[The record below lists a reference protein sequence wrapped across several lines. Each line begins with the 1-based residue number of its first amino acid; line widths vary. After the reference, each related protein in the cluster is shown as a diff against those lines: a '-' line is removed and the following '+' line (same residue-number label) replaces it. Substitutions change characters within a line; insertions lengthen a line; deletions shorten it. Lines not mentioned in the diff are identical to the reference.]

1 MRIHSVRPAPR
12 RFRLP
17 AALTWL
23 TLLAC
28 AGGVEAQTNLIR
40 LSSPHFALITDG
52 PTATVNQL
60 SLELEVFRQTVS
72 RFLGLPREQRSRVN
86 VYLWADRSVF
96 EEFRPPS
103 ESKTKDL
110 GGFHVT
116 DGFTHALVVRLLP
129 DLARTREVMFHE
141 YTHLLTSRLFQR
153 VPVWMNE
160 GLAEVLST
168 FQVGN
173 RQFVIGGPKPGRIRA
188 LESDG
193 VMPVGELIE
202 VRQESSAYQHGR
214 EVPRFYASAWN
225 LTHALTI
232 APTGFNGAALR
243 NYIIQSG
250 IQTNRAEAFRRAFG
264 MSPQEAGARAEA
276 RFRSRLYPTLSETFD
291 GATIPARTVQTLPAA
306 ESALEL
312 GTLARLVRLDVPA
325 ERLLREAERARPDD
339 ARPHEQLGLLFD
351 QTRRPAEARI
361 AIERALALGSVSSHV
376 HFVAATL
383 RWNRLA
389 GQTVT
394 AEIVGR
400 EGREVR
406 RLVERAIQLDPAQA
420 ACHALLAAVLLQFTP
435 DRPQDAEAAARQA
448 LQLDPYLYSARLTLA
463 ESLAAQGQK
472 DEARRAVLALR
483 ASPLELSL
491 RREVEKLAEKLG
503 LAAVEERRGH

>member
-12 RFRLP
+12 RFRLLV
-17 AALTWL
+17 ALTWL

-28 AGGVEAQTNLIR
+28 AGNAETRANLIS

-72 RFLGLPREQRSRVN
+72 RFLGLPREQRGRVT
-86 VYLWADRSVF
+86 VYLWTDRSLF

-116 DGFTHALVVRLLP
+116 DGFTHALVVRMLP
-129 DLARTREVMFHE
+129 ALARTREVMFHE

-160 GLAEVLST
+160 GLAEVFST

-173 RQFVIGGPKPGRIRA
+173 RRFVIGGPKPGRLRA

-193 VMPVGELIE
+193 LMPGAELIE
-202 VRQESSAYQHGR
+202 VRQESSAYQHGP

-225 LTHALTI
+225 LAHALTI

-250 IQTNRAEAFRRAFG
+250 IQTNRSEAFRRAFG
-264 MSPQEAGARAEA
+264 MSPQEAGAWAET
-276 RFRSRLYPTLSETFD
+276 RFRSRTYPTVSETFD
-291 GATIPARTVQTLPAA
+291 GATIPARTVQTLPPA

-339 ARPHEQLGLLFD
+339 ARPREQLGLLFD
-351 QTRRPAEARI
+351 QTRRPAEART

-389 GQTVT
+389 GQPVT
-394 AEIVGR
+394 AEIAGR

-420 ACHALLAAVLLQFTP
+420 ACHSLLAAVLLEFWP
-435 DRPQDAEAAARQA
+435 DRPMEAEAAARQA
-448 LQLDPYLYSARLTLA
+448 LQLDPYLYPARLTLA
-463 ESLAAQGQK
+463 EALAARGQT

-483 ASPLELSL
+483 ASPLEPAL
-491 RREVEKLAEKLG
+491 RRRVHELAERFRLP
-503 LAAVEERRGH
+503 AANDP